1 MSDRARIV
9 AALGAFASLGWREA
23 AADRVGMA
31 ARALLFVVP
40 VLVFVAVWAV
50 TPLGNLAD
58 LPGHDATRIAWYVM
72 VTEWVVFIGGHAF
85 RDVEDEISSGAV
97 GAALTRPLPYAL
109 ATLAEWL
116 GAGAYRLL
124 ALGAIGFAVT
134 GTATGTVPFD
144 AVTLPILVLTVAAGA
159 GLMLLLQLGT
169 GLLTAWLS
177 TPAPFF
183 WVWQKLAFIFGG
195 LLIPLTLYPP
205 LIRAIGEVTPF
216 AAIMFHPA
224 SLVFEAGPA
233 AVARVVA
240 WQALW
245 LVVIGLTVTWLA
257 GAATRRF
264 VRDGV

>member
-1 MSDRARIV
+1 MSETRRIV
-9 AALGAFASLGWREA
+9 AALGAFMHLGWREA

-40 VLVFVAVWAV
+40 VLVFVAVWAA
-50 TPLGNLAD
+50 TPLGLAD
-58 LPGHDATRIAWYVM
+58 LPGHDAASIAWYVM

-85 RDVEDEISSGAV
+85 REVEDEIRSGAV
-97 GAALTRPLPYAL
+97 EAALTRPLPYAL
-109 ATLAEWL
+109 AVLAEWL
-116 GAGAYRLL
+116 GGGAYRLL
-124 ALGAIGFAVT
+124 TLGAVGAIVT
-134 GTATGTVPFD
+134 ALATGTVPF
-144 AVTLPILVLTVAAGA
+144 TLATIPVLLLTVATGA
-159 GLMLLLQLGT
+159 VLMLLLQLGT

-205 LIRAIGEVTPF
+205 SIRAVGEVTPF

-224 SLVFEAGPA
+224 SLIFDSSAHA
-233 AVARVVA
+233 IARVLA
-240 WQALW
+240 WQVFW
-245 LVVIGLTVTWLA
+245 LVIVAVVVTLLA
-257 GAATRRF
+257 AAATRRF

>member
-1 MSDRARIV
+1 MTETRRIA
-9 AALGAFASLGWREA
+9 AALGAFVSLGWREA

-40 VLVFVAVWAV
+40 VLVFVAVWAA
-50 TPLGNLAD
+50 TPLGLVD
-58 LPGHDATRIAWYVM
+58 LPGHDAARIAWYVM

-85 RDVEDEISSGAV
+85 REVEDEIRSGAIE
-97 GAALTRPLPYAL
+97 AALTRPLPYAL
-109 ATLAEWL
+109 AIFAEWL
-116 GAGAYRLL
+116 GGGAYRLL
-124 ALGAIGFAVT
+124 VLGAIGALVT
-134 GTATGTVPFD
+134 ALATGTVPST
-144 AVTLPILVLTVAAGA
+144 AATIPVLVLTVAAGA
-159 GLMLLLQLGT
+159 VLMLLFQLGT

-205 LIRAIGEVTPF
+205 AIRAIGEMTPF

-224 SLVFEAGPA
+224 SLVFDSSADAILRVVIWQIFWLAIVGG
-233 AVARVVA
+233 AVA
-240 WQALW
+240 L
-245 LVVIGLTVTWLA
+245 LA
-257 GAATRRF
+257 AAATRRF

>member
-1 MSDRARIV
+1 MSETRRII
-9 AALGAFASLGWREA
+9 AALGAFIHLGWREA

-40 VLVFVAVWAV
+40 VLVFVAVWAA
-50 TPLGNLAD
+50 TPLGLAD
-58 LPGHDATRIAWYVM
+58 LPGHDAARIAWYVM

-85 RDVEDEISSGAV
+85 RDVEDEIRSGAIE
-97 GAALTRPLPYAL
+97 AALTRPLPYAL

-116 GAGAYRLL
+116 GSGAYRLL
-124 ALGAIGFAVT
+124 ALGAIGAIVT
-134 GTATGTVPFD
+134 AAATGTVPF
-144 AVTLPILVLTVAAGA
+144 AFATIPVLVLTVAVGA
-159 GLMLLLQLGT
+159 VLMLLLQLGT
-169 GLLTAWLS
+169 GLMTAWLS

-205 LIRAIGEVTPF
+205 AIRAIGEVSPF
-216 AAIMFHPA
+216 AAVMFHPA
-224 SLVFEAGPA
+224 SLVFDASPA
-233 AVARVVA
+233 ALLRVFA
-240 WQALW
+240 WQAIW
-245 LVVIGLTVTWLA
+245 LLVIGLAVAWLA